1 MRTFICVLLCATALT
16 AGENTGRRAPGFAL
30 PDSNMKEY
38 DLADYR
44 GKVVVLEFT
53 QTDCPHCADFAP
65 VLNQVQ
71 QKYGGRVA
79 ILAVANSPHDNADK
93 VERYKADHKITYPVL
108 FDSGQMEYS
117 YLLKMTIDNPY
128 VFVIDANGI
137 IRDDFGYGP
146 FTKDLFEG
154 NGLFAVIDR
163 ALTANA
169 SPMPKKK

>member
-1 MRTFICVLLCATALT
+1 MALA
-16 AGENTGRRAPGFAL
+16 AGEHSGRRAPGFAL
-30 PDSNMKEY
+30 PDGNMKVY

-44 GKVVVLEFT
+44 GKVLVLEFT

-71 QKYGGRVA
+71 QKYGAKVA

-93 VERYKADHKITYPVL
+93 VERYVAAHQIKYPVV
-108 FDSGQMEYS
+108 FDAGQMEYS
-117 YLLKMTIDNPY
+117 YLLKGTVDNPY
-128 VFVIDANGI
+128 VFIIDANGI
-137 IRDDFGYGP
+137 IRDDFGYSA

-163 ALTANA
+163 ALAPNA
-169 SPMPKKK
+169 SIMPKK

>member
-1 MRTFICVLLCATALT
+1 MRTLIPLLLCAAALI

-30 PDSNMKEY
+30 PDSNMKFY

-44 GKVVVLEFT
+44 GKVVILEFT
-53 QTDCPHCADFAP
+53 QTDCGHCADFAP

-71 QKYGGRVA
+71 QKYGGKVA
-79 ILAVANSPHDNADK
+79 VLAVANSPHDNADK
-93 VERYKADHKITYPVL
+93 VEQYVAAHNITYPVL

-117 YLLKMTIDNPY
+117 YVRSPVVDNPY
-128 VFVIDANGI
+128 VFIIDGNGV
-137 IRDDFGYGP
+137 IRDDFAYGA

-163 ALTANA
+163 ALSPNA
-169 SPMPKKK
+169 SVAPKK

>member
-1 MRTFICVLLCATALT
+1 MRTFTCILLCAAALA
-16 AGENTGRRAPGFAL
+16 AGEHSGRRAPGFAL
-30 PDSNMKEY
+30 PDANMKVY

-53 QTDCPHCADFAP
+53 QTDCSHCADFAP

-71 QKYGGRVA
+71 QKYGAKVA
-79 ILAVANSPHDNADK
+79 ILAVANSPHDNADA
-93 VERYKADHKITYPVL
+93 VERYKAAHKITYPVV

-117 YLLKMTIDNPY
+117 YLLKGTVDNPY

-137 IRDDFGYGP
+137 IRDDFGYSA

-154 NGLFAVIDR
+154 SGLFPVIDR
-163 ALTANA
+163 ALTPNA
-169 SPMPKKK
+169 SMIPKK

>member
-1 MRTFICVLLCATALT
+1 MALI

-30 PDSNMKEY
+30 PDANMKLY

-44 GKVVVLEFT
+44 GKVLVLEFT
-53 QTDCPHCADFAP
+53 QTDCVHCATFAP
-65 VLNQVQ
+65 ILNQVQ
-71 QKYGGRVA
+71 QKYGAKVA

-93 VERYKADHKITYPVL
+93 VEQYVAAHKIAYPVL

-128 VFVIDANGI
+128 VFVIDGNGV
-137 IRDDFGYGP
+137 IRDDFGYSA

-154 NGLFAVIDR
+154 NGIFAVIDR
-163 ALTANA
+163 ALTPA
-169 SPMPKKK
+169 SMMPKK